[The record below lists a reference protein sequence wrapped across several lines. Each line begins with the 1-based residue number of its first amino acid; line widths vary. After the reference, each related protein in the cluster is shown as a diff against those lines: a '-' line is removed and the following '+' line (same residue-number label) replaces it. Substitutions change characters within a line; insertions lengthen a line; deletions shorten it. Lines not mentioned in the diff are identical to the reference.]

1 MKIGDYDLRMP
12 IVRRDDGS
20 IQVAITPE
28 GKVEAESYT
37 GSGPKFAVLAT
48 LNEHSPQT
56 IRGICRETNLETS
69 KVRAILGELKKKQH
83 VRKIQDVAQDITQ
96 HEVQG

>member
-12 IVRRDDGS
+12 IVRRDDGV

-28 GKVEAESYT
+28 GKTEAESYT
-37 GSGPKFAVLAT
+37 GSGPVFAVLSS

-56 IRGICRETNLETS
+56 IRGICRETNIEAT
-69 KVRAILGELKKKQH
+69 KVKAILRELKGKQH
-83 VRKIQDVAQDITQ
+83 VRKIQDATQDIAP